1 MEDEKKVPEKNTTE
15 KAPLPESWVTD
26 MKEDMEEYF
35 EEQMVYIRQ

>member
-1 MEDEKKVPEKNTTE
+1 MDNEKKDLPEEPQK
-15 KAPLPESWVTD
+15 KPLPETWVTD

>member
-1 MEDEKKVPEKNTTE
+1 MSDEKKTFEKPDEKTT
-15 KAPLPESWVTD
+15 LSESLVTD